1 LLFLRVINSPQKN
14 NFSLYPP
21 SIPLDPLLLANLSV
35 KEIAFELGFTEISHV
50 SRWFSN
56 LEGVAP
62 MEWKKKYA
70 G

>member
-1 LLFLRVINSPQKN
+1 M
-14 NFSLYPP
+14 YPP